1 MARRY
6 RFLLR
11 ARWRIQSLP
20 GALVTRDWA
29 IAVAFTVGMASLS
42 AAFGIVPDLAVEGWA
57 GNPRLPWMFGAG
69 TAAVVALGA
78 GIAMWWHRSALL
90 HRRGTAYLI
99 EEVAPGW
106 DAEDKRAFTAAVRSQ
121 FAAVREVPGPGRL
134 RYEHAWTFDDRGGRR
149 WEQHLTDLVHS
160 FRAVHANDDPATENA
175 LYLWAPWSVALAFG
189 FRSVA
194 RHRGLRLHVRHRPS
208 YGRLGEAR
216 PAGFARPGLTFREAG
231 TLSGVVVT
239 GERRIRL
246 RAAPAGNAKSVTLL
260 LVRTSG
266 LPYGSL
272 PATTGRRLPTVS
284 VRDVARLGL
293 PRRAT
298 VTVQEWTYRPPRRF
312 IAWGEYQAVA
322 AAAAEW
328 IRERAAAAGEDATI
342 LLGALVPQEVG
353 VGIGIVAAS
362 MPDWPAHLWPLMYD
376 AEKDRLVTV
385 ELNLGGAV
393 DRPGRSAG

>member
-1 MARRY
+1 MAHRY

-11 ARWRIQSLP
+11 VRWRIQALP
-20 GALVTRDWA
+20 GALVTRDWI

-42 AAFGIVPDLAVEGWA
+42 AAFGIVPDLAVEGWT

-69 TAAVVALGA
+69 VTAVVTLGA
-78 GIAMWWHRSALL
+78 GIAMWWHRNALL

-134 RYEHAWTFDDRGGRR
+134 RSERAWIFDDRGGRL
-149 WEQHLTDLVHS
+149 WDQHLTDLVHS
-160 FRAVHANDDPATENA
+160 FLAVHANDDPTTENA

-189 FRSVA
+189 LRTVD

-208 YGRLGEAR
+208 YGRLGETR
-216 PAGFARPGLTFREAG
+216 PAGFARPGLTFRDAE

-239 GERRIRL
+239 GKRRIRL
-246 RAAPAGNAKSVTLL
+246 RAAPAGNVKSVTLL
-260 LVRTSG
+260 LIRTSD

-272 PATTGRRLPTVS
+272 PATTGRRLPTVA
-284 VRDVARLGL
+284 VRDAARLGL

-298 VTVQEWTYRPPRRF
+298 VTMQEWTYRPPHRLV
-312 IAWGEYQAVA
+312 AWSEYQAVA

-328 IRERAAAAGEDATI
+328 IRERAAAAGEDGTI
-342 LLGALVPQEVG
+342 LLGALVPQEIG

-376 AEKDRLVTV
+376 AENDRLVTV
-385 ELNLGGAV
+385 ELNLGRAV
-393 DRPGRSAG
+393 DRDESRS